1 MLLSIPMLIPHLL
14 FTTPVSDYVSR
25 RLAPNIKHAPDTIES
40 LGRFRL
46 DALDGYGDAPH
57 VDCAQANSARS
68 KTTVQSGVFA
78 KLKSLVFSL
87 PRPA

>member
-1 MLLSIPMLIPHLL
+1 MLIPHLL

-46 DALDGYGDAPH
+46 DALDGYTDAVQ
-57 VDCAQANSARS
+57 VDLAQRNAPRTHAPARS
-68 KTTVQSGVFA
+68 GLFA
-78 KLKSLVFSL
+78 KLKSLATSL
-87 PRPA
+87 PRLA